1 MKHTTFNKNE
11 IMDLLFTNSQVY
23 IELPLTD
30 ETCMM
35 VSRSV
40 SHFVGYKRQPSI
52 EVRFCEKSEDG
63 YMSYATEYFNIY
75 NIENAADAV
84 LMRHASEDPMQIS
97 NLSKDFELTFEAK

>member
-11 IMDLLFTNSQVY
+11 IMDLLFTNSNVY
-23 IELPLTD
+23 IELPLTE

-40 SHFVGYKRQPSI
+40 SQFVGYKRQPSI
-52 EVRFCEKSEDG
+52 EVRFCEKSGDA
-63 YMSYATEYFNIY
+63 YASYSTEYFNIY

-84 LMRHASEDPMQIS
+84 LMRHASEDPMEVS
-97 NLSKDFELTFEAK
+97 NLSKDFDLTFEKE